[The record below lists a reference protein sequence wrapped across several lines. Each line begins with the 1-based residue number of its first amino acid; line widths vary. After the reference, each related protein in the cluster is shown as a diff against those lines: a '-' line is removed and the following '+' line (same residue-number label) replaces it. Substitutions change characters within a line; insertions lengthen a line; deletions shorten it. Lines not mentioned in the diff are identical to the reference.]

1 MQAQQ
6 SLSNISGNR
15 DLWIAEYRK
24 ELAERDYRSGL
35 EAAENKGLERGRS
48 EGISIGE
55 KRTIS
60 LVAKFFEAGREEDL
74 KRAMSDNTYLQ
85 QLLKEHQS

>member
-35 EAAENKGLERGRS
+35 EAAENKGLKRGLAQGLSQGRNLQKFETAKS
-48 EGISIGE
+48 ALNLGFTPEQ
-55 KRTIS
+55 IS
-60 LVAKFFEAGREEDL
+60 LITGLSESEIQRL
-74 KRAMSDNTYLQ
+74 
-85 QLLKEHQS
+85 

>member
-24 ELAERDYRSGL
+24 ELAERDYWSGL
-35 EAAENKGLERGRS
+35 EAAENKGLERGRNLQKFETAKS
-48 EGISIGE
+48 ALNLGLSPEQ
-55 KRTIS
+55 IS
-60 LVAKFFEAGREEDL
+60 LITGLSESEIQRL
-74 KRAMSDNTYLQ
+74 
-85 QLLKEHQS
+85 

>member
-35 EAAENKGLERGRS
+35 EAAENKGLERGLAQGLS
-48 EGISIGE
+48 QAAKNALKLGFTPEQISQITGL
-55 KRTIS
+55 S
-60 LVAKFFEAGREEDL
+60 VAEIKQF
-74 KRAMSDNTYLQ
+74 
-85 QLLKEHQS
+85 